1 MAGGR
6 QIAKA
11 AGFIMISMVFSRL
24 LGYVRDVVIYANFG
38 QNRITDAYNAAFS
51 IPDLLYMLLI
61 GGALSSAFIPVF
73 SGYLARDKENEA
85 WEVASIIFN
94 WIVILL
100 VVGVGAGLVYT
111 PHLINLLV
119 PGFPP
124 ESMGL
129 TVQMTR
135 IMFVQVILM
144 AVSGIV
150 TGILHSYKHFN
161 APAVGSVLY
170 NLGIILAGYILSRF
184 YGIIGFAIGVVIG
197 AFLHLAVQLP
207 VLKKTEPNYRFSLNL
222 RHPGV
227 LQLTKLLVPVLVGLS
242 VMQVNLL
249 ISQNLASN
257 LPGGML
263 TALRT
268 GQRLMQLPI
277 GVFAIAISVAFFPTL
292 TEYAAK
298 RDFKAFSHGMSL
310 GLRFIIF
317 LALPA
322 TIGLVV
328 LRIPLVRLL
337 FEMGQFTSEN
347 TEATAYALLFYSLGI
362 CAYASI
368 QLLSR
373 AFYALQDTV
382 TPVAIGILTIAINI
396 MLNITLRTPLGHGGL
411 ALAYSLAG
419 IFNMGAL
426 FWILRRKLGDAGK
439 WRAILSSFGKSLI
452 ASLLMGI
459 VLHITAYG
467 GEVWFDIA
475 TKTGQLL
482 QISLAMVAGLFTYG
496 GIAVALKMEE
506 AELVHRLWRSRVGR
520 GLIYS

>member
-1 MAGGR
+1 MAGGN

-11 AGFIMISMVFSRL
+11 AGLIMMTMVLSRL

-51 IPDLLYMLLI
+51 VPDFLYMLLV

-73 SGYLARDKENEA
+73 SGYLARDREKDA
-85 WEVASIIFN
+85 WEVAGIVLN
-94 WIVILL
+94 WVLILL
-100 VVGVGAGLVYT
+100 FVGIGAGLMYT
-111 PHLINLLV
+111 PQLINLLV

-129 TVQMTR
+129 TVHMTR
-135 IMFVQVILM
+135 IMFFQVVLM

-150 TGILHSYKHFN
+150 TGILHSYKHFT
-161 APAVGSVLY
+161 APAIGSVLY
-170 NLGIILAGYILSRF
+170 NLGIIVAGYFLSRL
-184 YGIIGFAIGVVIG
+184 YGITGFALGVVIG
-197 AFLHLAVQLP
+197 ALLHLAVQLP
-207 VLKKTEPNYRFSLNL
+207 VLKRTGINYRFSLDF

-227 LQLTKLLVPVLVGLS
+227 LQLLKLLIPVLIGLS

-249 ISQNLASN
+249 ISQNLASG

-292 TEYAAK
+292 TEYAAR
-298 RDFKAFSHGMSL
+298 RDLRAFGQGVSL
-310 GLRFIIF
+310 GFRFILF

-322 TIGLVV
+322 TVGLMV
-328 LRIPLVRLL
+328 LRVPLIRLL
-337 FEMGQFTSEN
+337 FEVGLFTPEN
-347 TEATAYALLFYSLGI
+347 TAATANALLFYSVGI

-373 AFYALQDTV
+373 TFYALQDTV
-382 TPVAIGILTIAINI
+382 TPVVIGILTIGINI
-396 MLNITLRTPLGHGGL
+396 VLNLALREPLGHGGL

-419 IFNMGAL
+419 LFNMGGL
-426 FWILRRKLGDAGK
+426 FWVLRRKLAGAIK
-439 WRAILSSFGKSLI
+439 WRVLLPSFGKSLI
-452 ASLLMGI
+452 ASLVMGI
-459 VLHITAYG
+459 ALHFTASG
-467 GEVWFDIA
+467 GEAWFDVA
-475 TKTGQLL
+475 TKKGQLL
-482 QISLAMVAGLFTYG
+482 QMSLALAAGMLTYG
-496 GIAVALKMEE
+496 GVALALKMEE
-506 AELVHRLWRSRVGR
+506 AELVRRLWRSSVVR
-520 GLIYS
+520 GVNYS